1 MKWKN
6 RIWKRM
12 IIGGGAVFLLA
23 SARSGIYAAE
33 KDGAA
38 VELSVH
44 QTVYE
49 EETSEE
55 LEGLFE
61 YDLTALEEGSP
72 MPDDSQNNIY
82 SFSMSGTENRKI
94 GPMIFS
100 HGGIY
105 RYEVKQN
112 ISGKK
117 ENYRYDETVY
127 TVEVYVKNEEHGLTA
142 EVIVLNEAGSKCES
156 IQFENTYTVP
166 GTEMT
171 PAPLSERNARG
182 CPGGQNRGYKF
193 VGNVC
198 DPAGTGGSYDGSG
211 HIGRKECEMLIAV
224 ICLAAMIGTILFMQ
238 GAYHNQE
245 PDDREQEEFLREW
258 EERKRA
264 KRKSKK

>member
-12 IIGGGAVFLLA
+12 LIGGGAVFLLM
-23 SARSGIYAAE
+23 SARSSIYAAE
-33 KDGAA
+33 EDGAA

-44 QTVYE
+44 QTVYGE
-49 EETSEE
+49 EMSEE
-55 LEGLFE
+55 SEGLFA

-72 MPDDSQNNIY
+72 MPDDSQNKVY
-82 SFSMSGTENRKI
+82 SFSMNGTENRKI
-94 GPMIFS
+94 GPIIFS

-127 TVEVYVKNEEHGLTA
+127 MVEVYVKNEEHGLTA
-142 EVIVLNEAGSKCES
+142 EVIVMNEAGSKCES

-171 PAPLSERNARG
+171 PAPFPTVT
-182 CPGGQNRGYKF
+182 PGAVPVVK
-193 VGNVC
+193 
-198 DPAGTGGSYDGSG
+198 TGDTNSLGMYV
-211 HIGRKECEMLIAV
+211 IMLGLAVLMMGAV
-224 ICLAAMIGTILFMQ
+224 ISEGRNEKC
-238 GAYHNQE
+238 
-245 PDDREQEEFLREW
+245 
-258 EERKRA
+258 
-264 KRKSKK
+264 

>member
-171 PAPLSERNARG
+171 PAPFPNVTPGAVPAVRTGDTNSLGMYVILLGLAVLMMGAVISEGRNAK
-182 CPGGQNRGYKF
+182 C
-193 VGNVC
+193 
-198 DPAGTGGSYDGSG
+198 
-211 HIGRKECEMLIAV
+211 
-224 ICLAAMIGTILFMQ
+224 
-238 GAYHNQE
+238 
-245 PDDREQEEFLREW
+245 
-258 EERKRA
+258 
-264 KRKSKK
+264 